1 MTFAAIRPDHWDFP
15 LFLHVAG
22 AMVLVGALVVVAW
35 ALVKAWRGDAAGF
48 TRLAYRTLLYVAIPS
63 FIVMRAGAQWIADKE
78 GILDSKSDPSWI
90 GIGFVTSD
98 LGLVLLIAATIT
110 AGVAARRLAREPGT
124 TSKNARAAAVLTI
137 IPLVLYLVAIW
148 AMTAKPT

>member
-1 MTFAAIRPDHWDFP
+1 MSLATVRPDSWNFP

-48 TRLAYRTLLYVAIPS
+48 TRLAFRTLLYVGIPS
-63 FIVMRAGAQWIADKE
+63 FLVMRVGAEWIADKE
-78 GILDSKSDPSWI
+78 NLNDKPPSWI
-90 GIGFVTSD
+90 DIGYGVSD
-98 LGLVLLIAATIT
+98 FGLLLLIAATIT
-110 AGVAARRLAREPGT
+110 AGLGARKLGREAGA
-124 TSKNARAAAVLTI
+124 TSGNGRAAAVLTI

-148 AMTAKPT
+148 AMTTKPT